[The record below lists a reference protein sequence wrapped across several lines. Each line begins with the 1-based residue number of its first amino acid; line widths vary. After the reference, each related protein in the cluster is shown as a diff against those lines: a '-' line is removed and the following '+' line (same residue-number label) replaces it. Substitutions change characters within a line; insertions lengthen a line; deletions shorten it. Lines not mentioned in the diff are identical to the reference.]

1 MIKPNNKMN
10 QELKQ
15 IIINRNRTVRSS
27 PTIKVQNLINNVST
41 NIVDSI
47 PYETKIKEWLS
58 PYMDLSN
65 FIVYPT
71 NGVTEGINWW
81 LVNERRKIK
90 KDPSDYPQ
98 VQGQETGDV
107 LYMTTPSNA
116 DGTYKDIPTDIPV
129 ILDMAYFLSSYPI
142 KINIPDNV
150 EKIFFSLNKCFGTRN
165 TRTGW
170 MFSREEVPF
179 LDLLINIGQYYN
191 YYAHA
196 VQETII
202 ANCKPD
208 EVVKTFQ
215 KYQIKVCNKFNL
227 VPSDVIWLGLSDD
240 PDYDKFKH
248 GNVNRISIA
257 KEIIN
262 EYNNEIL
269 C

>member
-1 MIKPNNKMN
+1 MN

-129 ILDMAYFLSSYPI
+129 IFSTVFLCSS
-142 KINIPDNV
+142 
-150 EKIFFSLNKCFGTRN
+150 
-165 TRTGW
+165 
-170 MFSREEVPF
+170 
-179 LDLLINIGQYYN
+179 
-191 YYAHA
+191 
-196 VQETII
+196 
-202 ANCKPD
+202 
-208 EVVKTFQ
+208 
-215 KYQIKVCNKFNL
+215 
-227 VPSDVIWLGLSDD
+227 
-240 PDYDKFKH
+240 
-248 GNVNRISIA
+248 
-257 KEIIN
+257 
-262 EYNNEIL
+262 
-269 C
+269 